1 MKTSVNFS
9 SSVLSRVDHN
19 YVLLN
24 AYNPTRGQS
33 HVLKTYKNSNQLQQI
48 IFLEH
53 SIYTIIIN
61 YVLHMEQN
69 NDFII
74 LRVPECFKCHAEHY
88 DIWLRIRSW
97 IHFLQLYYKL
107 STVYCRKR
115 GGGVKQGMNAGTF
128 PRGIQQLNFYWNTNY
143 NG

>member
-9 SSVLSRVDHN
+9 SSMLSRVDHN

-74 LRVPECFKCHAEHY
+74 LRVPECFRCHAEHY

-97 IHFLQLYYKL
+97 IHFFTIVLQVINCVL
-107 STVYCRKR
+107 
-115 GGGVKQGMNAGTF
+115 
-128 PRGIQQLNFYWNTNY
+128 
-143 NG
+143 